1 MTKKIL
7 LGIVVVIVLGYISI
21 NMYSQYQQT
30 IKYGKTADK
39 YEEDL
44 QAKNNKIDTMQKDL
58 EDKESLIDRQ
68 SKEVI
73 AKEEQEIRK
82 KTDEFVRVLLKQKP
96 KTSFLDKKDK
106 LKPLVTE
113 SYYKELFSDKTS
125 QRYNLYVESEVQD
138 LRVYIDEFKP
148 EKDKYSVF
156 VEFNELQNDVEDD
169 SEEIDRK
176 GSAKV
181 DLERKKGE
189 WFVSGYQRFTLES
202 TAP

>member
-113 SYYKELFSDKTS
+113 GYYKELFSDKTS

-181 DLERKKGE
+181 DLGRKKGE